1 MEKLG
6 KQIEKKREDMIE
18 REGQRWKLMDEEK
31 KREEERLAAIREN
44 HTIGK
49 KNFNSAAYNPITLDY
64 DKNKEGNTLK
74 QKDEYYQY
82 MSKLRSKNIDDKSNS
97 KFNILTGEER
107 MGIKLNPK

>member
-31 KREEERLAAIREN
+31 KKEEERLTAIREN
-44 HTIGK
+44 HTVGK

-64 DKNKEGNTLK
+64 DKSKSGDILKE
-74 QKDEYYQY
+74 KDEHYEH
-82 MSKLRSKNIDDKSNS
+82 MSKVRSKNIDDKSNS

-107 MGIKLNPK
+107 MGIKITPK